1 MSIIASEE
9 ADPIIRRSL
18 AREIGLLEM
27 KKRRTDEEIR
37 DFERRYGMDSKEF
50 LRKFEGGELGD
61 SQDCFE
67 WWGLLRGRNVIEEE
81 LDKARAVLYS

>member
-27 KKRRTDEEIR
+27 KKRRTDDEIR
-37 DFERRYGMDSKEF
+37 DFERRYGMDSEEF
-50 LRKFEGGELGD
+50 LRRFERGELGD

-67 WWGLLRGRNVIEEE
+67 WWGLLRGRTVIEEE